1 MRLVYI
7 YNYFLSNFQNRF
19 SYPPQYDREDVEL
32 VRGAMETLMSALTPI
47 ETSQGPNTQVQ
58 PALVNSN
65 MLSRETENISLIL
78 ILLVS
83 TNLLPLQMV

>member
-1 MRLVYI
+1 
-7 YNYFLSNFQNRF
+7 
-19 SYPPQYDREDVEL
+19 
-32 VRGAMETLMSALTPI
+32 METLMSALTPI

-83 TNLLPLQMV
+83 TNLFPLQMV

>member
-1 MRLVYI
+1 LKE
-7 YNYFLSNFQNRF
+7 
-19 SYPPQYDREDVEL
+19 DREDIEL
-32 VRGAMETLMSALTPI
+32 VRSVLETFMSALTPI
-47 ETSQGPNTQVQ
+47 EMSQGPNTQVE

-65 MLSRETENISLIL
+65 MLSREMENISLIL

>member
-1 MRLVYI
+1 
-7 YNYFLSNFQNRF
+7 
-19 SYPPQYDREDVEL
+19 
-32 VRGAMETLMSALTPI
+32 MSALTPI

-58 PALVNSN
+58 LALVNSN

-83 TNLLPLQMV
+83 TNLLPL